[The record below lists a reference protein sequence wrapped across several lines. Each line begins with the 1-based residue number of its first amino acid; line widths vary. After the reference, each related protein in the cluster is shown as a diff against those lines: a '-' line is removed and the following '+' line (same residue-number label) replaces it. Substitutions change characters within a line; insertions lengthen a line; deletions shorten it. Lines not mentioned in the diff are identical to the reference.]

1 MYVAC
6 NTYNHHWKRIEEH
19 FINDKKFYLIP
30 KGIIPSSQLQPTI
43 WQVDH
48 LLDTIDYAINSKK
61 LNPWDFESIRIV
73 DEHYISDYGWPNVLD
88 GFFIRDKINIDILS
102 IIKLP
107 EGRKLKNKLIYEYN
121 FRNEFTSLLK
131 RIPSKL
137 RYNLINIVNR
147 NYW

>member
-1 MYVAC
+1 
-6 NTYNHHWKRIEEH
+6 
-19 FINDKKFYLIP
+19 
-30 KGIIPSSQLQPTI
+30 
-43 WQVDH
+43 